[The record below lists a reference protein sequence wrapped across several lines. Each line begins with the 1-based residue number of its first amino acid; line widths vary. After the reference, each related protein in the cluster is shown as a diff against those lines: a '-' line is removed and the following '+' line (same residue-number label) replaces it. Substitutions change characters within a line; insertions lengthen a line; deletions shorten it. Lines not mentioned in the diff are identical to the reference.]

1 MKKTARRT
9 LSLALSLVL
18 ICALAAVAFAVPSV
32 EVQEEFFGYNM
43 FAVAEVDQYYT
54 DIDLYAEPA
63 NAAYTISGEVTLRCS
78 FEWMDPIEDRPYGV
92 YNDTL
97 AVNVTDGDYYYRKTF
112 YPSQHNI
119 LKMRYASYAVDV
131 DITSSRGIVNFA
143 PNTIYVTY
151 PD

>member
-1 MKKTARRT
+1 MKKSARRT

-18 ICALAAVAFAVPSV
+18 ICALAAVAFAVPSI
-32 EVQEEFFGYNM
+32 EVQEEFFGFNM

-54 DIDLYAEPA
+54 DIELYAEPA
-63 NAAYTISGEVTLRCS
+63 NVAYSIEGEINVHCS
-78 FEWMDPIEDRPYGV
+78 FEWMNPIDGHPYGEYSDCPSV
-92 YNDTL
+92 SV
-97 AVNVTDGDYYYRKTF
+97 ADGDYYYRKTF

-131 DITSSRGIVNFA
+131 DIISSRGTVKLA

-151 PD
+151 PH